1 MDNLNKFIE
10 HTLLKQDAKKEDL
23 IKLFAEANEHLDRQ
37 KIMPSSS
44 LRPMLCP

>member
-23 IKLFAEANEHLDRQ
+23 IKLFAFLG
-37 KIMPSSS
+37 S
-44 LRPMLCP
+44 LCKSLLCKNGKRFLERY